1 MSDYIYTPEP
11 SGEPEREATPAPGYR
26 LENGLIWYMPTVEQG
41 GAEYVIGN
49 SIEELNRLWALLAT
63 ARTNADHL
71 ANEVARLKTEQI
83 HGDDPRLSDFW
94 AKAQE
99 LADRGNHCE
108 VFDEIAEALG
118 GPTRYHEYD
127 CEVTVPVSGYT
138 TITVS
143 VEARDEDSA
152 SEMAIEEARQM
163 VRNGYRDIEDNLDDL
178 ECDWSSAEVGS
189 IEEV

>member
-1 MSDYIYTPEP
+1 MSDYTETPEP

-63 ARTNADHL
+63 ARTNADQL

-83 HGDDPRLSDFW
+83 DGSDPRLADFW

-99 LADRGNHCE
+99 LADKANHCE
-108 VFDEIAEALG
+108 VFDQIAEALG
-118 GPTRYHEYD
+118 GPSRIKEYEVTVD
-127 CEVTVPVSGYT
+127 FYVTVPVSLS
-138 TITVS
+138 IS
-143 VEARDEDSA
+143 VEARDEYDACEQAIELAGGYGSSDLENNADFWNAEIQHDTFEAEA
-152 SEMAIEEARQM
+152 SE
-163 VRNGYRDIEDNLDDL
+163 V
-178 ECDWSSAEVGS
+178 
-189 IEEV
+189 